1 MKQYFSGDVLH
12 LWSVVTTAFSCYW
25 FLNHWEILFPENCTI
40 RDVLVWKHI
49 TKRNRPLLPGYLR
62 YFYTEQQPGF
72 QNIIYICYL
81 HFFIYLTVSSTGIQY
96 WNSSEPF
103 LRFIITSVLLNFLT
117 QTQHLKS
124 LTILSMICFIFLTSV
139 HLTNISQFLSLI
151 FLPLP
156 NL

>member
-1 MKQYFSGDVLH
+1 MLQ
-12 LWSVVTTAFSCYW
+12 LWSVVTTAFSYYW

-49 TKRNRPLLPGYLR
+49 IKRNRPLLPGYLR
-62 YFYTEQQPGF
+62 YFYTEQQAGF
-72 QNIIYICYL
+72 QNVIYICYL
-81 HFFIYLTVSSTGIQY
+81 HFFISLTIYHQLKLCIHY
-96 WNSSEPF
+96 WNSTEPF
-103 LRFIITSVLLNFLT
+103 LKFTITSMLLNFLT

-124 LTILSMICFIFLTSV
+124 LTILSMICFIFLTSI
-139 HLTNISQFLSLI
+139 HLINISQFLSLI